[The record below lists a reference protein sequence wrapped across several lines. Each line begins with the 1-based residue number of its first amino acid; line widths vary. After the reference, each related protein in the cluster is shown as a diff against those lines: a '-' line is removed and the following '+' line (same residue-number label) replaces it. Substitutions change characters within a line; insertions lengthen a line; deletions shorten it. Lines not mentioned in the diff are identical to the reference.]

1 MALMRLIV
9 LLAACAGLLF
19 GAEGAPGPHWT
30 RVGSG
35 ALYGGLAGPVGAPVL
50 DAAFS
55 PDGQL
60 LYVQTV
66 SGQSW
71 ASGDLGESWDAFEL
85 EDGAWSPFGSTPPAP
100 ESVLPPVG
108 EPGAR
113 VYGHPTVRGRA
124 YALGRYLYRS
134 PDDGRTWINLTG
146 DGPSSVI
153 GFWQT
158 SIAFHPSEPDLI
170 AVSNSLGLWKSADG
184 GLSWSSLN
192 ERLPN
197 FPLARFVRGKLLS
210 EGLRIRSDRLGL
222 FELAGGAFEEFWT
235 RQSPEETPFWLDS
248 LPEEDRLRT
257 SPARLTLPEGLA
269 ATFRVWIDGVP
280 VSGDLTRCRSEAC
293 ENPTAHFIT
302 AVAVVGEDLS
312 SAQFYVGTSD
322 GLVWSSEDGGRTW
335 REWDLSSGE
344 AAVWAI
350 FADSHE
356 PLVAAA
362 VLGGSGEG
370 RVFRTSSGGRI
381 WDDVTLNLPS
391 GEVYAV
397 SGSAPGGAVYVA
409 GEFGVFY
416 SGNGLHGAAQDA
428 FWRPATGDLP
438 AGAVRDLML
447 DDVAGFLYA
456 SVEGFGVFR
465 ARAPAVLDAL
475 RVLNAADLTQRP
487 AAPGGLLT
495 ILGAEV
501 NGVSVGGLTAPVLAS
516 GGRES
521 QIQVPFE
528 ASGESLELSLVTR
541 EGLASLGYPLAAVS
555 PAIFVDRG
563 GPLVLDAGTGR
574 LLGAG
579 FPAKAGSQI
588 LVLATGLGRVQ
599 PDWPTG
605 LAAPIENP
613 PRTARTVRAYLNG
626 IPLRV
631 VSSSL
636 AGGYI
641 GTYMVQAQIPP
652 SLNFGVGELTLEVG
666 GRFSN
671 AVRIFTQ
678 P

>member
-1 MALMRLIV
+1 LAAGG
-9 LLAACAGLLF
+9 LLA
-19 GAEGAPGPHWT
+19 GAETGSGPHWA

-35 ALYGGLAGPVGAPVL
+35 ALFGGLAGPVGAPVL

-66 SGQSW
+66 SGRSW
-71 ASGDLGESWDAFEL
+71 ASGDLGESWDAFEFTA
-85 EDGAWSPFGSTPPAP
+85 GVWSPFGATPPAP
-100 ESVLPPVG
+100 ESTLPPVG
-108 EPGAR
+108 EPGSR
-113 VYGHPTVRGRA
+113 VYAHPFVRGRA
-124 YALGRYLYRS
+124 YALGKHLYRS
-134 PDDGRTWINLTG
+134 PDEGRTWINLTG
-146 DGPSSVI
+146 DGPNSII

-158 SIAFHPSEPDLI
+158 SIAVHPSEPDLI
-170 AVSNSLGLWKSADG
+170 VVSNGLGLWKSADG

-197 FPLARFVRGKLLS
+197 FPLARFVRGKRLA

-222 FELAGGAFEEFWT
+222 FELADGGVVEFWA
-235 RQSPEETPFWLDS
+235 RQIPEEAPFWLDS
-248 LPEEDRLRT
+248 LPEEDRRRT
-257 SPARLTLPEGLA
+257 SPARLMLPEGLA
-269 ATFRVWIDGVP
+269 ASFRVWIDGVP
-280 VSGDLTRCRSEAC
+280 VSGDLTRCATEAC
-293 ENPTAHFIT
+293 ENPAAHFIT
-302 AVAVVGEDLS
+302 AVAVVGGDLS
-312 SAQFYVGTSD
+312 LAQYYAGTSD
-322 GLVWSSEDGGRTW
+322 GLVWVSEDGGRSW
-335 REWDLSSGE
+335 RKSEVGSGE
-344 AAVWAI
+344 TGVWAI
-350 FADSHE
+350 FADSQE
-356 PLVAAA
+356 PLAA
-362 VLGGSGEG
+362 VTVFGGAEGG
-370 RVFRTSSGGRI
+370 RVFRTSSGGRV
-381 WDDVTLNLPS
+381 WDDVTSNLPA

-409 GEFGVFY
+409 GEFGVYY
-416 SGNGLHGAAQDA
+416 SGQGLRGAPQEG
-428 FWRPATGDLP
+428 FWRPASGDLP
-438 AGAVRDLML
+438 AGPVRDVLL

-456 SVEGFGVFR
+456 SVEGFGVYR

-501 NGVSVGGLTAPVLAS
+501 YGVSVGGLKAPVLAS

-528 ASGESLELSLVTR
+528 ASGESLELSLETR
-541 EGLASLGYPLAAVS
+541 QGLASLGYPLAAVS

-574 LLGAG
+574 LLGAA

-605 LAAPIENP
+605 LAAPLENP
-613 PRTARTVRAYLNG
+613 PRTARPVRAYLNG
-626 IPLRV
+626 IPLKV
-631 VSSSL
+631 LSASL

-641 GTYMVQAQIPP
+641 GTYMVQAEVPTM
-652 SLNFGVGELTLEVG
+652 LNFGVGELTLEVG
-666 GRFSN
+666 GRLSN